1 MKNGMAIIDL
11 GRVSVL
17 VFESAKTREALV
29 DLLKSGPHHMTRIA
43 VGPED
48 ASDAD
53 LEAAIRVSVAQ
64 HPCEAADAPVV
75 VARGG
80 KAFATL
86 AWPIDLDVIR
96 HRMERFKKD
105 GPGDGPR
112 PIARP
117 LSDVPPEFETFRLLE
132 QVTDCIQP
140 VQEQAA
146 LDRIE
151 RKIEAGSSAVHV
163 PRDCPSDVCPDCGRH
178 GAVCAPFRNSGYGAG
193 PGRGCGGTVVHR

>member
-29 DLLKSGPHHMTRIA
+29 ELLKSGPHHMTRIA

-53 LEAAIRVSVAQ
+53 LEAAIRVSVAE

-96 HRMERFKKD
+96 SRME
-105 GPGDGPR
+105 PR
-112 PIARP
+112 P
-117 LSDVPPEFETFRLLE
+117 FRLLE

-140 VQEQAA
+140 VQEQAV
-146 LDRIE
+146 LDRAEAEDALRALEDLQTDAEASGASSMSLPEINALVEKSRAE
-151 RKIEAGSSAVHV
+151 RRENG
-163 PRDCPSDVCPDCGRH
+163 PR
-178 GAVCAPFRNSGYGAG
+178 
-193 PGRGCGGTVVHR
+193 